1 MQPRPYQGRAVQ
13 QVLEYAVEY
22 ISGRILLVVPGGGGK
37 TFIGATLLRIMA
49 VEQGLRGLAWA
60 HRRELVDGMYEHL
73 VECGVPR
80 ELLGVVMAGDPRHN
94 PAAPIQVA
102 SVDTLHHRD
111 KPPADL
117 VISDEAHR
125 DASDGRRKLRGL
137 YPDALHVG
145 LTATPCR
152 LDGRGLGREYDTM
165 IVVAQPSELIAD
177 GHLAPAPRIFTVP
190 PELLPELKGVK
201 VAGGDYELGELERA
215 TNRRTLV
222 GSIVSEWQR
231 LAERRRTMVF
241 PVGLK
246 HSRAIVARFRA
257 AGIAAEHLD
266 GETPRGER
274 RKILEALAAGTVQV
288 VSSCGVLSEGINVPA
303 VKCVV
308 MARPTKSLA
317 LVIQQASRA
326 MRPWEGVRPLILD
339 HAGNVVVQK
348 HGMPH
353 ADQEWSLK
361 PALSSRKWS
370 GKAPAK
376 ACEECRAVVA
386 AGCAACPECGVV
398 FPRMPDVPCEEDGRL
413 EEYNSNP
420 TAEDLAAELDR
431 IRQLAN
437 EKGFAPGWAEKVYA
451 ARFGTVP
458 QVGAH
463 G

>member
-1 MQPRPYQGRAVQ
+1 MQLRPYQERAVQ
-13 QVLEYAVEY
+13 QVLEYAVEH
-22 ISGRILLVVPGGGGK
+22 INGRILLVVPGGGGK
-37 TFIGATLLRIMA
+37 TLIGATLLRTMA

-80 ELLGVVMAGDPRHN
+80 ELLGVVMAGDPRRD

-201 VAGGDYELGELERA
+201 VSGGDYEIGELERA

-231 LAERRRTMVF
+231 LAEGRRTMVF

-266 GETPRGER
+266 GETPRAER
-274 RKILEALAAGTVQV
+274 RKILEALAAGTMQV
-288 VSSCGVLSEGINVPA
+288 VSSCGVLSEGVNVPA

-317 LVIQQASRA
+317 LMIQQASRA

-339 HAGNVVVQK
+339 NAGNVVVQG
-348 HGMPH
+348 HGLPH
-353 ADQEWSLK
+353 ADREWSRT
-361 PALSSRKWS
+361 SRR
-370 GKAPAK
+370 GGGPGQAPAK
-376 ACEECRAVVA
+376 ACKECNAVVP
-386 AGCAACPECGVV
+386 AGCAVCPECGSA
-398 FPRMPDVPCEEDGRL
+398 FTRMPAMPTETEAEL
-413 EEYNSNP
+413 EEYYP
-420 TAEDLAAELDR
+420 GFTKKQITRIMEEIARTAEKYNAGNDWIER
-431 IRQLAN
+431 VFR
-437 EKGFAPGWAEKVYA
+437 V
-451 ARFGTVP
+451 R
-458 QVGAH
+458 VGVVHASP
-463 G
+463 